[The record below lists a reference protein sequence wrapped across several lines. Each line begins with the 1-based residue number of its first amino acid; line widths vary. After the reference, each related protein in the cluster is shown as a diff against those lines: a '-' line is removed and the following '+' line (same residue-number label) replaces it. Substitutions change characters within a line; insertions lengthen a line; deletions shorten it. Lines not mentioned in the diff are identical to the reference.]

1 MAARVVEVLMHKP
14 KTLVI
19 CPPDAYFL
27 HVLDPLRDRTEMLIG
42 NKLEFLNEHA
52 PEAEVIVSSGLTGRT
67 VTLRDIWPL
76 AKKVRWVHSLSAG
89 VENLLFPELVES
101 PVPVTN
107 ARGVFK
113 RSLAEFA
120 VLGVLYFYKQV
131 RRLVESQRQ
140 GKWDQFLVEW
150 MPGRTMGIVGYG
162 EIGRECALLA
172 KALGMRIVATRRR
185 PELAGDDPIL
195 DQAFSLSDLHSMLAQ
210 SDVLVLAAPS
220 TPETFHMIGERELRQ
235 MKKSAIL
242 VNVGRG
248 VLVDEPQLVKAL
260 QEGWIA
266 GAALDVFEKEPL
278 PEGHP
283 FWTMENVL
291 ISPHCTDRTKYPDW
305 LELATV
311 RFVENFERY
320 LNREP
325 LDYVVDKQAGY

>member
-1 MAARVVEVLMHKP
+1 MHKP
-14 KTLVI
+14 KTLVN

-27 HVLDPLRDRTEMLIG
+27 PVLDPIRDRAEIMTGSEPG
-42 NKLEFLNEHA
+42 FVREHA
-52 PEAEVIVSSGLTGRT
+52 PKAEVILLSGMTGPALS
-67 VTLRDIWPL
+67 LREIWPL
-76 AKKVRWVHSLSAG
+76 AKNVRWVHSLSAG
-89 VENLLFPELVES
+89 VENLLFPELIES

-131 RRLVESQRQ
+131 RRLVESQRN
-140 GKWDQFLVEW
+140 GIWDQFLVEW

-185 PELAGDDPIL
+185 PELAANDPLL
-195 DQAFSLSDLHSMLAQ
+195 DGAFPLADLRSMLAEC
-210 SDVLVLAAPS
+210 DVVVLAAPS
-220 TPETFHMIGERELRQ
+220 TPETFHIIGEAELRS
-235 MKKSAIL
+235 MKKTAIL
-242 VNVGRG
+242 INIGRG
-248 VLVDEPQLVKAL
+248 VLVDQPQLVSAL

-266 GAALDVFEKEPL
+266 AAALDVFEKEPL

-305 LELATV
+305 LELTTLQ
-311 RFVENFERY
+311 FVENFERY
-320 LNREP
+320 LKGEP
-325 LDYVVDKQAGY
+325 LKHVVDKRAGY

>member
-1 MAARVVEVLMHKP
+1 MHKP
-14 KTLVI
+14 KTLVN

-27 HVLDPLRDRTEMLIG
+27 HVLDPIRGRAELMIG
-42 NKLEFLNEHA
+42 NEPEFVREHA
-52 PEAEVIVSSGLTGRT
+52 SDAEVILISGMTGRAL
-67 VTLRDIWPL
+67 TLREIWPL
-76 AKKVRWVHSLSAG
+76 AKRVRWVHSLSAG
-89 VENLLFPELVES
+89 VENLLFSELIES

-131 RRLVESQRQ
+131 RRLVESQRR

-162 EIGRECALLA
+162 EIGRECGLLA
-172 KALGMRIVATRRR
+172 KGLGMRIVATRRR
-185 PELAGDDPIL
+185 PDWAANDPIL
-195 DQAFSLSDLHSMLAQ
+195 DKAFRLDDLRSMLAEC
-210 SDVLVLAAPS
+210 DVVVLAAPS
-220 TPETFHMIGERELRQ
+220 TPETFHIIGEAELRS

-248 VLVDEPQLVKAL
+248 VLVDEPQLIRAL

-266 GAALDVFEKEPL
+266 AAALDVFEKEPL
-278 PEGHP
+278 PDGHP

-291 ISPHCTDRTKYPDW
+291 LSPHCTDRTKYPDW
-305 LELATV
+305 LVLTAQQ
-311 RFVENFERY
+311 FVDNFERY
-320 LNREP
+320 LKGEP
-325 LDYVVDKQAGY
+325 LQHAVDKKAGY

>member
-1 MAARVVEVLMHKP
+1 MHKP
-14 KTLVI
+14 KTLVN
-19 CPPDAYFL
+19 CPSDASFL
-27 HVLDPLRDRTEMLIG
+27 HVLDPLRERAEFLIG
-42 NKLEFLNEHA
+42 SDPEFVRRHT
-52 PEAEVIVSSGLTGRT
+52 PEVEVILLSGMTGRALP
-67 VTLRDIWPL
+67 LREIWPL
-76 AKKVRWVHSLSAG
+76 AKNVRWVHSLAAG
-89 VENLLFPELVES
+89 VENLLFPELIES

-185 PELAGDDPIL
+185 PELAASDPIL
-195 DQAFSLSDLHSMLAQ
+195 DKAFRLDDLQSMLAEC
-210 SDVLVLAAPS
+210 DVVVLSAPS
-220 TPETFHMIGERELRQ
+220 TPETFHIIGEAELRS

-242 VNVGRG
+242 INVGRG
-248 VLVDEPQLVKAL
+248 VLVDQPQLVRAL

-266 GAALDVFEKEPL
+266 AAALDVFEKEPL

-283 FWTMENVL
+283 FFSMENVL
-291 ISPHCTDRTKYPDW
+291 LSPHCTDRTKYPDW
-305 LELATV
+305 LELTALQ
-311 RFVENFERY
+311 FVENFERY
-320 LNREP
+320 LKGEP
-325 LDYVVDKQAGY
+325 LQHVVDKKAGY

>member
-1 MAARVVEVLMHKP
+1 MHKP
-14 KTLVI
+14 KTLVN

-27 HVLDPLRDRTEMLIG
+27 HILDPIRDRAELVIG
-42 NKLEFLNEHA
+42 SEPESVREHA
-52 PEAEVIVSSGLTGRT
+52 LDAEVILISGMTGRALS
-67 VTLRDIWPL
+67 LRDIWPL
-76 AKKVRWVHSLSAG
+76 AKNVKWVHSLSAG
-89 VENLLFPELVES
+89 VENLLFPELIAS

-140 GKWDQFLVEW
+140 SKWDQFLVEW

-185 PELAGDDPIL
+185 PELAASDPLL
-195 DQAFSLSDLHSMLAQ
+195 DQAFALGDLRSMLAEC
-210 SDVLVLAAPS
+210 DVVVLAAPS
-220 TPETFHMIGERELRQ
+220 TPETFHIIGEAELRA
-235 MKKSAIL
+235 MKNSTIL
-242 VNVGRG
+242 INIGRG
-248 VLVDEPQLVKAL
+248 VLVDEPQLVRAL

-266 GAALDVFEKEPL
+266 AAALDVFEKEPL

-305 LELATV
+305 LELTTIQ
-311 RFVENFERY
+311 FVENFERY
-320 LNREP
+320 LKGEP
-325 LDYVVDKQAGY
+325 LQHVVDKKAGY

>member
-1 MAARVVEVLMHKP
+1 MHKP
-14 KTLVI
+14 KTLVN

-27 HVLDPLRDRTEMLIG
+27 HVLDPLRDLAEIVIG
-42 NKLEFLNEHA
+42 SEPEFVRHHVL
-52 PEAEVIVSSGLTGRT
+52 EAEVILVSGMTGPALS
-67 VTLRDIWPL
+67 LREIWPL
-76 AKKVRWVHSLSAG
+76 AKSARWVHSLSAG
-89 VENLLFPELVES
+89 VENLLFPELIES

-131 RRLVESQRQ
+131 RRLVESQRK

-185 PELAGDDPIL
+185 PELAANNPIL
-195 DQAFSLSDLHSMLAQ
+195 DKAFRLEDLRSMLAEC
-210 SDVLVLAAPS
+210 DVVVLSAPS
-220 TPETFHMIGERELRQ
+220 TPETFHIIGEGELRS

-242 VNVGRG
+242 INVGRG
-248 VLVDEPQLVKAL
+248 VLVDQPQLVRAL

-266 GAALDVFEKEPL
+266 AAALDVFEKEPL

-283 FWTMENVL
+283 FWSMENVL

-305 LELATV
+305 LELTTLQ
-311 RFVENFERY
+311 FVENFERY
-320 LNREP
+320 LKGEP
-325 LDYVVDKQAGY
+325 LEHLVDKKAGY